1 MNSFYGFLVFTA
13 AILGFIAFSLTVNRL
28 LAPAKEKVKAASNE
42 PFECGAKILQEGSSF
57 QIPISYYQIAI
68 MFVLFDLE
76 GIFLFLW
83 AMAAPPMSHFLMA
96 TFILF
101 MAILILMFLYIWREG
116 ILDFIKKRTRTEES
130 L

>member
-1 MNSFYGFLVFTA
+1 MNPFYGFLIFTL
-13 AILGFIAFSLTVNRL
+13 AILGFVAFSLSVNAL
-28 LAPAKEKVKAASNE
+28 LAPSKKKMIAASTE
-42 PFECGAKILQEGSSF
+42 PFECGARILQEGSSF

-83 AMAAPPMSHFLMA
+83 AMAAPPMSHFLMG
-96 TFILF
+96 TFVLF
-101 MAILILMFLYIWREG
+101 MSIMILMFIYIWREG
-116 ILDFIKKRTRTEES
+116 ILDFLKRRPELKEE

>member
-1 MNSFYGFLVFTA
+1 MNPFYGFLIFTL

-28 LAPAKEKVKAASNE
+28 LAPAKDTVKAATTD
-42 PFECGAKILQEGSSF
+42 PFECGAKIIQEGSSF

-83 AMAAPPMSHFLMA
+83 AMAAPPMSHFLMI

-101 MAILILMFLYIWREG
+101 MAIMILMFIYIWREG
-116 ILDFIKKRTRTEES
+116 ILDFLKKRTRAEGN

>member
-1 MNSFYGFLVFTA
+1 MNPFYGFIIFTI
-13 AILGFIAFSLTVNRL
+13 AILGFITFSLTVNRL
-28 LAPAKEKVKAASNE
+28 LAPSKNKIKPANTE
-42 PFECGAKILQEGSSF
+42 PFECGARILQAGSSF

-83 AMAAPPMSHFLMA
+83 AMAAPPMSHFLML

-101 MAILILMFLYIWREG
+101 MAILILMFVYIWREG
-116 ILDFIKKRTRTEES
+116 ILDFLKKRANTEEQI
-130 L
+130 

>member
-1 MNSFYGFLVFTA
+1 MNPFYGFLIFTL
-13 AILGFIAFSLTVNRL
+13 AILGFVAFSLSVNAL
-28 LAPAKEKVKAASNE
+28 LAPSKKKINAANTE

-83 AMAAPPMSHFLMA
+83 AMAAPPMSHFLMG
-96 TFILF
+96 TFVLF
-101 MAILILMFLYIWREG
+101 MTIMILMFVYIWREG
-116 ILDFIKKRTRTEES
+116 ILDFLKRRPEMKEE